1 MLQNVNNHT
10 MLDDVTYKRSKHLSQ
25 IYIPGAS
32 ALYFIVGNAAGFPG
46 IEPVVGSLAIL
57 STIIGVM
64 LYISSSAYRRSEAGY
79 DGNVIIQTT
88 QNGGKLFSLELGG
101 DPEEIEEKSSV
112 SFKVKCNS
120 ESQNIH

>member
-1 MLQNVNNHT
+1 
-10 MLDDVTYKRSKHLSQ
+10 MLDDVTYKRGKNLSQ
-25 IYIPGAS
+25 IYIPGVS
-32 ALYFIVGNAAGFPG
+32 ALYFIVGNAAGFSG
-46 IEPVVGSLAIL
+46 IEPVIGSLAIL
-57 STIIGVM
+57 ATVIGVV

-101 DPEEIEEKSSV
+101 DPEEIEEKYSV
-112 SFKVKCNS
+112 AFKVKCNS